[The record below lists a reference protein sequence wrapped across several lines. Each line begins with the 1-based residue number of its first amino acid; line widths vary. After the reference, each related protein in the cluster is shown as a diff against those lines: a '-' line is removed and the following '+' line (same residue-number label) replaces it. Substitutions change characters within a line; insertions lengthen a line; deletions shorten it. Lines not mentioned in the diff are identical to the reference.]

1 MTESGGGFS
10 QPSVPDPLLT
20 DRLSTIASR
29 YDALLCDAWGVI
41 HDGVNLFPGAGEAL
55 ERFRAERGPVIIL
68 TNAPRPSSIIPAQLD
83 RLGLPRSA
91 YDAVVTSGDATRAA
105 ILARLPAPA
114 FRLGPEK
121 DDPLYEGV
129 DIDFVPIEE
138 ASFIVCTGLFDDQN
152 EQPEAYR
159 PLLEKGAARRLPMI
173 CANPD
178 IVVRWGGRL
187 IYCAGALAEIYKELG
202 GEVIYGGKPHR
213 PIYELALSKVA
224 AIRGA
229 PLPPSRTL
237 AVGDGLHTDI
247 AGANAQGIDV
257 VFVVGSGG
265 VHAGSRS
272 HGDVVK
278 ALNEADARAVAI
290 MEKLAW

>member
-1 MTESGGGFS
+1 M
-10 QPSVPDPLLT
+10 T

>member
-1 MTESGGGFS
+1 LTESGGGFS

-159 PLLEKGAARRLPMI
+159 PLLEKGAARGLPMI

-229 PLPPSRTL
+229 PLSPSRTL

-247 AGANAQGIDV
+247 VGANAQGIDV